1 MARINFLDRI
11 PTILG
16 RWAKSNETAT
26 HVTLT
31 RADEPVEAGT
41 PLDGAN
47 LNALVQFADLSAEDF
62 KVSGTNVSVK
72 MKPMST
78 YQKFMTGRLWG

>member
-1 MARINFLDRI
+1 MPRINFFDRI

-16 RWAKSNETAT
+16 RWAKSNETST

-31 RADEPVEAGT
+31 RADEPVEEGT
-41 PLDGAN
+41 PLNGAN
-47 LNALVQFADLSAEDF
+47 LNALVQFADLNTEEF
-62 KVSGTNVSVK
+62 NVSGTDVSLRV
-72 MKPMST
+72 KPMST